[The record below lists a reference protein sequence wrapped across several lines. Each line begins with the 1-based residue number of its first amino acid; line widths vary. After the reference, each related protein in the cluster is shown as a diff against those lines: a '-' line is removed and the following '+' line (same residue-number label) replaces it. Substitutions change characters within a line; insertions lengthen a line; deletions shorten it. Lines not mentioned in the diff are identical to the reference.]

1 MPKRQSDPEI
11 TIEQVAQRDGRYS
24 PQAYYF
30 VFEALRHTQQMLGK
44 NPGSPNEIERHVT
57 GQQLLEGIR
66 QLAIQEFGYMARVV
80 LEQWGVR
87 QASDFGEIVFILV
100 SNGLM
105 GKTDDDSLDD
115 FRGGYDF
122 RKAFD
127 EQFKFV
133 VMQPPG
139 APTARPPKEDTSS

>member
-1 MPKRQSDPEI
+1 
-11 TIEQVAQRDGRYS
+11 
-24 PQAYYF
+24 
-30 VFEALRHTQQMLGK
+30 MLGK